1 MIVARQPSQS
11 PAARELAAWKRQAQ
25 ERAVVLYGPEAKVV
39 GYFQGEFFAECPTDN
54 PRRFRVLPVTGMEL
68 Q

>member
-11 PAARELAAWKRQAQ
+11 PAARELAARKAQAQ
-25 ERAVVLYGPEAKVV
+25 ERAHALYGPGATVC
-39 GYFQGEFFAECPTDN
+39 GYYQGEWFAECPTDN